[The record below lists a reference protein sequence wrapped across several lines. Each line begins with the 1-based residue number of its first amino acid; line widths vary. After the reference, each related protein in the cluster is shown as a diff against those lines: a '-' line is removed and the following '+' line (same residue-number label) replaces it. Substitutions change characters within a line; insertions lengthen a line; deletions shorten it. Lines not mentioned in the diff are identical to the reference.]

1 MKLTRNFL
9 IALFMLILTTASFAA
24 PVVIRFWHC
33 YDAGIAKQTIDQLV
47 ADFNKSHDGKIQVE
61 ALGISFWDYWDKL
74 RISIA
79 AGQEPDVFVNDLG
92 DVGMRASSGILL
104 DLAPYLKKAG
114 IDANKTFFKSP
125 LDMCRWKTGIYALP
139 FETDIR
145 LLFYNKDLFVKAGL
159 DPNRPPKTWNELW
172 QYADKITKKDSKGDY
187 EVLGFNPMYAQ
198 SYFWMYVWGNGGDFL
213 DKDGNLVV
221 NSPIVVKSLTEWK
234 QMVDRLGLEKIQKF
248 NATYPLGL
256 NDAFINKKLG
266 MVIQNNTFFSQLR
279 DYAPDLNYGVVQIP
293 YPVKP
298 VSWSNGFS
306 IEASSRSRYKD
317 AAAEFIIYLTNKS
330 SAYLFAKNVTSLVGN
345 KEAASSPDLMS
356 NEMWKLSVQTLD
368 ISQFRP
374 FVLEYPLWYEDLQK
388 TVESVLYDKATPKK
402 ALDDLQ
408 KMLETQIQKYR
419 LTH

>member
-1 MKLTRNFL
+1 METNGR
-9 IALFMLILTTASFAA
+9 S
-24 PVVIRFWHC
+24 
-33 YDAGIAKQTIDQLV
+33 
-47 ADFNKSHDGKIQVE
+47 
-61 ALGISFWDYWDKL
+61 LGS
-74 RISIA
+74 R
-79 AGQEPDVFVNDLG
+79 
-92 DVGMRASSGILL
+92 
-104 DLAPYLKKAG
+104 
-114 IDANKTFFKSP
+114 
-125 LDMCRWKTGIYALP
+125 
-139 FETDIR
+139 
-145 LLFYNKDLFVKAGL
+145 
-159 DPNRPPKTWNELW
+159 
-172 QYADKITKKDSKGDY
+172 
-187 EVLGFNPMYAQ
+187 
-198 SYFWMYVWGNGGDFL
+198 
-213 DKDGNLVV
+213 
-221 NSPIVVKSLTEWK
+221 
-234 QMVDRLGLEKIQKF
+234 KIQKF